1 MKLSAQDADT
11 NKRDDAVC
19 ILLKPTRS
27 WIYAF
32 LSRFGRVG
40 NAQKPMEKP
49 GWMPLPHSPQ
59 DIRIYPLTSCSH
71 GATRMWKKTE
81 IEEAQSTKPQP
92 AVSEYIHPEPQ
103 PIEEQVMIG
112 KTIHIKGDLVG
123 EEDLLIE
130 GCIDGKVQLPKHNVT
145 VGKTGHVKADIYGN
159 SIIIEGDVEGNLFGA
174 DQLVLKKSCK
184 VRGNITAPR
193 VILEDGSNFKG
204 SVDMNP
210 GEERQK
216 SAPIQ
221 NPSSEKQFD
230 QGAVNPGKTAA
241 AMDIAEI

>member
-1 MKLSAQDADT
+1 
-11 NKRDDAVC
+11 
-19 ILLKPTRS
+19 
-27 WIYAF
+27 
-32 LSRFGRVG
+32 
-40 NAQKPMEKP
+40 
-49 GWMPLPHSPQ
+49 
-59 DIRIYPLTSCSH
+59 
-71 GATRMWKKTE
+71 
-81 IEEAQSTKPQP
+81 
-92 AVSEYIHPEPQ
+92 
-103 PIEEQVMIG
+103 MIG

-145 VGKTGHVKADIYGN
+145 VGKTGHVNADIYGN
-159 SIIIEGDVEGNLFGA
+159 TIIIEGDVEGNLFGA
-174 DQLVLKKSCK
+174 DRLVLKKSCK

-210 GEERQK
+210 GEESQK

-230 QGAVNPGKTAA
+230 QGAVNAGKTAS
-241 AMDIAEI
+241 AMDIAEM